1 MPAVELI
8 ERVSRII
15 ADAEADPDL
24 PDDTRRTLQSVGAR
38 LREPVR
44 IAVVGRVKAGKSTLV
59 NALLGQR
66 VAPTDISE
74 CTRVVT
80 WFRYGHPER
89 LLIQMKDGRALEAQ
103 LTPEGTLPA
112 ELGVPVG
119 EVASLHTYLAN
130 DSLRAMTLIDTPG
143 IGSVNRDFSAST
155 EEFLAQTHAST
166 AATAAADAVV
176 FMMNQVLMEDELQ
189 TLQKLHAPDADGA
202 GASAANTVGILSRAD
217 QLGDGTQ
224 DPWQVAVA
232 LATKYAGT
240 FGSDMAT
247 VVPVMGLIAETA
259 EAATITELDVKNL
272 STLTALEPKDF
283 GRMLW
288 SPDRFVSAEA
298 PVSEPAR
305 ARLLELLDL
314 FGVERA
320 ADFLRA
326 GTAGAVALRREL
338 SILSGISEV
347 KRTLIAHFRDQDH
360 VLKVR
365 SALET
370 LRQASY
376 GSDGASAA
384 ALGKLRSAVEALRL
398 DAAMHP
404 INELEV
410 WHECNTG
417 RIELS
422 EGRVEEL
429 RRLFSPGSP
438 QTRLGVDTEST
449 EELKEVAKQGMV
461 RWRSFMVNEATPSQ
475 AKVCRVVM
483 RSYQLL
489 WEGVAT

>member
-1 MPAVELI
+1 MPAGEPI
-8 ERVSRII
+8 ERVTSII
-15 ADAEADPDL
+15 AAAEGDPGL
-24 PDDTRRTLQSVGAR
+24 PESARQALTSVSAR

-66 VAPTDISE
+66 VAPTDVSE

-112 ELGVPVG
+112 ELGVPVNQ
-119 EVASLHTYLAN
+119 VSSLHTYLAN
-130 DSLRAMTLIDTPG
+130 ESLRAMTLIDTPG

-155 EEFLAQTHAST
+155 EELLATTRAST

-176 FMMNQVLMEDELQ
+176 FMMSQVLMEDEVQ
-189 TLQKLHAPDADGA
+189 TLQQLHETDGGGA
-202 GASAANTVGILSRAD
+202 GASAANTVGVLSRAD

-224 DPWQVAVA
+224 DPWQVAVE

-259 EAATITELDVKNL
+259 EAATITELDVKHL
-272 STLTALEPKDF
+272 STLTVLEPKQF

-288 SPDRFVSAEA
+288 SPERFVSADA
-298 PVSEPAR
+298 PVSGADRE
-305 ARLLELLDL
+305 RLLELLDL
-314 FGVERA
+314 FGIERA

-370 LRQASY
+370 LRQLSY
-376 GSDGASAA
+376 ADGGSSP

-398 DAAMHP
+398 DPLMHP
-404 INELEV
+404 ISELEV

-417 RIELS
+417 RVELS
-422 EGRVEEL
+422 AGRTEEL
-429 RRLFSPGSP
+429 RRLFSPGSSK
-438 QTRLGVDTEST
+438 TRLGAASESP
-449 EELKEVAKQGMV
+449 EELRELAKQGMA
-461 RWRSFMVNEATPSQ
+461 RWRSYMVSEATPSQ

-489 WEGVAT
+489 WEGVRND